1 VTERAT
7 IEAGSGYRALF
18 EHVSDGILVLDPET
32 GTVLDANGR
41 FTSMIGIDHETLV
54 GGHLGDLLS
63 DGQQSEPPRQKLVAA
78 ARSDDGTTVEC
89 RLRRGGGE
97 PIWAELSPS
106 LATLDDER
114 CVLTTVRDV
123 TERKRRRDELGRF
136 EELVEHV
143 PTGIFRAKYDPEG
156 TFLEANPTMVDLF
169 DADSKVDLLST
180 PVADVYADAAERRE
194 FCDALTDR
202 DVVTEKVRLRTLT
215 GDTFWGLVTV
225 CRFDGADGET
235 YVDGAIK
242 DVTETREYQE
252 VLEEQNERL
261 ELLNRIVRHDIRNDM
276 QLVQGM
282 ADLLDDLSDEAE
294 QPHLETIRS
303 RTEHV
308 IELTD
313 LMGELMDALVAEAED
328 TLEPTNLSFVLDR
341 EVREASSSYPDAT
354 IRTRGNVPLVEVTA
368 NDMLRSVFR
377 NLLNNAVEHHDG
389 DDPTVAV
396 SAEVQDDWVLVQV
409 ADDGPG
415 IDPERQ
421 ETIFGKG
428 EKGIDSEGTGLG
440 LYLVYTLVDHY
451 GGSVW
456 VEDNEPRGTV
466 FNVRLRL
473 ADD

>member
-1 VTERAT
+1 MDERITVA
-7 IEAGSGYRALF
+7 AGPGYRALF
-18 EHVSDGILVLDPET
+18 EHVSDGLVVFDPDSET
-32 GTVLDANGR
+32 VRDANER
-41 FTSMIGIDHETLV
+41 FTSMSGLDRDALV
-54 GGHLGDLLS
+54 GSHIDDLLV
-63 DGQQSEPPRQKLVAA
+63 DDRHPEAAMTELVSA
-78 ARSDDGTTVEC
+78 ARNDTTVEW
-89 RLRRGGGE
+89 RLRRRDE
-97 PIWAELSPS
+97 DPFWAELSAS
-106 LATLDDER
+106 LTDLMGKR

-123 TERKRRRDELGRF
+123 TDRKRRRDELGRF

-143 PTGIFRAKYDPEG
+143 PTGIFRARYDPNG

-169 DADSKVDLLST
+169 DADSKVELLST
-180 PVADVYADAAERRE
+180 PVADIYEDADDCRAFFDELAER
-194 FCDALTDR
+194 
-202 DVVTEKVRLRTLT
+202 DVLTEKLQLRTLS

-225 CRFDGADGET
+225 CRFEGAEGET
-235 YVDGAIK
+235 YIDGAIK
-242 DVTETREYQE
+242 DVTETREYQQ

-294 QPHLETIRS
+294 QPHLETIKT

-313 LMGELMDALVAEAED
+313 LMGELMDALVSEAGEE
-328 TLEPTNLSFVLDR
+328 LEATNLSFVLDR
-341 EVREASSSYPDAT
+341 EVREASSSYPEAT
-354 IRTRGNVPLVEVTA
+354 VRTRGNVPLVEVVA

-377 NLLNNAVEHHDG
+377 NLLNNAVQHHDG
-389 DDPTVAV
+389 DDPTVEV
-396 SAEVQDDWVLVQV
+396 SAEVEDEDGWVLVQI

-415 IDPERQ
+415 IDPDRR
-421 ETIFGKG
+421 ETVFGKG

-456 VEDNEPRGTV
+456 IEDNEPRGSV

-473 ADD
+473 AD